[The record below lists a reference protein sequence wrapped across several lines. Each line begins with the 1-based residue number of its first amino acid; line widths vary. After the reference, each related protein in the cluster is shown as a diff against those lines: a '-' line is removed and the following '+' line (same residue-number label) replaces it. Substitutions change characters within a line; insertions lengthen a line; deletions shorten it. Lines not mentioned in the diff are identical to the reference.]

1 MTRYIQ
7 SPDTSSILIKP
18 LIHSMRKTLIN
29 AVMLESL
36 ISPSTVLKPHLSNEK
51 CLPHGLILFKNT
63 YVTL

>member
-36 ISPSTVLKPHLSNEK
+36 ISPSTVLNLTCPM
-51 CLPHGLILFKNT
+51 KNVYLT
-63 YVTL
+63 D